1 MAEYNHSV
9 FLEREKCKGCTACLK
24 RCPTE
29 AIRIREGHAVIN
41 PMHCIDCGECIR
53 VCEQKAKRAVY
64 DRLDDLDTSKYLI
77 ALPAPSLFGQF
88 TKLTD
93 ADYVIQ
99 GLLDIGFNDVYEVAK
114 AAEIVTEYTR
124 RYMNR
129 KDIPLPV
136 ISSACPVVVRLIKLR
151 FPTLIKHLLPII
163 APMEIA
169 GKYARREAMK
179 KHPELKSEDIRTVFI
194 SPCPAKVS
202 WAKST
207 MEDQEVYV
215 DNVVSMSEVYFR
227 LIGAMKREV
236 APEAS
241 SQTGMIG
248 LSWASSGGEAS
259 ALFNEG
265 YLAADGI
272 ENVIQVLD
280 KIETGQL
287 GDVTFVEL
295 NACPGGCVGGAM
307 TVENPY
313 IARVRLQSL
322 RRYLPVSMNRLP
334 HTKLSEPDTYVPDEL
349 IDARPFAYTPPTVT
363 VSRMESIRRMMEIE
377 NIYETLPQIDCGS
390 CGAPTCR
397 CFAEDVVR
405 GEATID
411 DCVVL
416 MRERLR
422 SLLNK
427 QNGGE

>member
-1 MAEYNHSV
+1 MEEYKHSV

-29 AIRIREGHAVIN
+29 AIRIRDGHAVIN
-41 PMHCIDCGECIR
+41 PLDCIDCGECIR

-64 DRLDDLDTSKYLI
+64 DKLDDLDQSKYLI

-93 ADYVIQ
+93 ADYVVQ
-99 GLLDIGFNDVYEVAK
+99 GLLDIGFNDVFEVAK
-114 AAEIVTEYTR
+114 GAEIVTEYTR

-136 ISSACPVVVRLIKLR
+136 ISSACPAVVRLIKLR

-169 GKYARREAMK
+169 GKYARREAMR
-179 KHPELKSEDIRTVFI
+179 KHPELKSDDIRTVFI

-202 WAKST
+202 WVKST

-215 DNVVSMSEVYFR
+215 DHVVSASEVYFR
-227 LIGAMKREV
+227 LIGAMKRGNQ
-236 APEAS
+236 PKAS
-241 SQTGMIG
+241 SETGMIG

-287 GDVTFVEL
+287 GDVTFIEL
-295 NACPGGCVGGAM
+295 NACPGGCVVGAM

-334 HTKLSEPDTYVPDEL
+334 HSGEEPDTFVPDEL
-349 IDARPFAYTPPTVT
+349 IDARPFAYTPPAVT
-363 VSRMESIRRMMEIE
+363 ISRMESIRRMMEIE

-405 GEATID
+405 GEAHID
-411 DCVVL
+411 DCVVM
-416 MRERLR
+416 MREHLK
-422 SLLNK
+422 SLLEK
-427 QNGGE
+427 QNGEN

>member
-1 MAEYNHSV
+1 MAEYTHSV

-29 AIRIREGHAVIN
+29 AIRIRDGHAVIN
-41 PMHCIDCGECIR
+41 PLDCIDCGECIR

-64 DRLDDLDTSKYLI
+64 DRLDDLDKSKYLI

-114 AAEIVTEYTR
+114 GAEIVTEYTR

-136 ISSACPVVVRLIKLR
+136 ISSACPAVVRIIKLR
-151 FPTLIKHLLPII
+151 FPTLTKHLLPII

-169 GKYARREAMK
+169 GKYARREAMR
-179 KHPELKSEDIRTVFI
+179 KHPELKNEDIRTVFI

-227 LIGAMKREV
+227 LIGAMKR
-236 APEAS
+236 ANIPETAS
-241 SQTGMIG
+241 ETGMIG

-313 IARVRLQSL
+313 IARVRLQAL
-322 RRYLPVSMNRLP
+322 RRYLPVSMNRIP
-334 HTKLSEPDTYVPDEL
+334 HSGEEPDTFVPDEL
-349 IDARPFAYTPPTVT
+349 IDARPFVYTPPTVT
-363 VSRMESIRRMMEIE
+363 MSRMVSIRRMMEIE

-405 GEATID
+405 GDAHID

-416 MRERLR
+416 MRERLKT
-422 SLLNK
+422 LLNK
-427 QNGGE
+427 KNGEG

>member
-29 AIRIREGHAVIN
+29 AIRIRDGHAVIN
-41 PMHCIDCGECIR
+41 PMHCIDCGECIG

-64 DRLDDLDTSKYLI
+64 DKLDDLDRSKYLI

-88 TKLTD
+88 TNLTD

-114 AAEIVTEYTR
+114 GAEIVTEYTR

-151 FPTLIKHLLPII
+151 FPTLVKHLIPII

-169 GKYARREAMK
+169 GKYARREALK
-179 KHPELKSEDIRTVFI
+179 KHPELKPEDIKTVFI

-227 LIGAMKREV
+227 LIGAMKRDK

-248 LSWASSGGEAS
+248 LSWPSSGGEAS

-334 HTKLSEPDTYVPDEL
+334 HRAGEDTFVPDEL
-349 IDARPFAYTPPTVT
+349 IDVRPFVYTPPTVT
-363 VSRMESIRRMMEIE
+363 MSRMESIRRMMDIE

-397 CFAEDVVR
+397 AFAEDVVR
-405 GEATID
+405 GEANID
-411 DCVVL
+411 DCVVM

-427 QNGGE
+427 TNNQG

>member
-29 AIRIREGHAVIN
+29 AIRIRDGHAVIN
-41 PMHCIDCGECIR
+41 PLDCIDCGECIR

-64 DRLDDLDTSKYLI
+64 DKLDDLDHSKYLI

-99 GLLDIGFNDVYEVAK
+99 GLLDIGFDDVYEVARG
-114 AAEIVTEYTR
+114 AEIVTEYTR
-124 RYMNR
+124 RFMNR
-129 KDIPLPV
+129 KDIQMPV

-151 FPTLIKHLLPII
+151 FPTLTKHLLPII

-169 GKYARREAMK
+169 GKYARREALK
-179 KHPELKSEDIRTVFI
+179 KHPELKPEDIRTVFI

-215 DNVVSMSEVYFR
+215 DNVVSVNEVYFR
-227 LIGAMKREV
+227 LIGTMKRSE
-236 APEAS
+236 APAAS
-241 SQTGMIG
+241 SKTGTIG
-248 LSWASSGGEAS
+248 LSWAISGGESA

-287 GDVTFVEL
+287 GEVNFVEL

-322 RRYLPVSMNRLP
+322 RRYLPVSMAKVP
-334 HTKLSEPDTYVPDEL
+334 HSGLEPDTFVPDEL
-349 IDARPFAYTPPTVT
+349 IDARPFAYQPPTVKL
-363 VSRMESIRRMMEIE
+363 SRLESIRRMMEIE

-397 CFAEDVVR
+397 CFAEDCVR
-405 GEATID
+405 GEAHID

-422 SLLNK
+422 ELLAK
-427 QNGGE
+427 QDASQN

>member
-1 MAEYNHSV
+1 MEEYKHSV

-29 AIRIREGHAVIN
+29 AIRIRDGHAVIN
-41 PMHCIDCGECIR
+41 PLDCIDCGECIR

-64 DRLDDLDTSKYLI
+64 DKLDDLDQSKYLI

-93 ADYVIQ
+93 ADYVVQ
-99 GLLDIGFNDVYEVAK
+99 GLLDIGFNDVFEVAK
-114 AAEIVTEYTR
+114 GAEIVTEYTR

-136 ISSACPVVVRLIKLR
+136 ISSACPAVVRLIKLR

-169 GKYARREAMK
+169 GKYARREALR
-179 KHPELKSEDIRTVFI
+179 KHPELKSDDIRTVFI

-202 WAKST
+202 WVKST
-207 MEDQEVYV
+207 LEDQEVYV
-215 DNVVSMSEVYFR
+215 DHVVSASEVYFR
-227 LIGAMKREV
+227 LIGAMKRGEQPR
-236 APEAS
+236 AAS
-241 SQTGMIG
+241 ETGMIG

-272 ENVIQVLD
+272 ENVIRVLD

-287 GDVTFVEL
+287 GDVTFIEL

-313 IARVRLQSL
+313 IAKVRLQSL
-322 RRYLPVSMNRLP
+322 RRYLPVSMNRL
-334 HTKLSEPDTYVPDEL
+334 HHSADEPDTFVPDEL
-349 IDARPFAYTPPTVT
+349 IDARPFAYNPPAVT
-363 VSRMESIRRMMEIE
+363 ISRMESIRRMMEIE

-405 GEATID
+405 GEAHID
-411 DCVVL
+411 DCVVM
-416 MRERLR
+416 MRERLK
-422 SLLNK
+422 SLLEK
-427 QNGGE
+427 QNGEN

>member
-1 MAEYNHSV
+1 MEEYKHSV

-29 AIRIREGHAVIN
+29 AIRIRDGHAVIN
-41 PMHCIDCGECIR
+41 PLDCIDCGECIR

-64 DRLDDLDTSKYLI
+64 DKLDDLDQSKYLI

-93 ADYVIQ
+93 ADYVVQ
-99 GLLDIGFNDVYEVAK
+99 GLLDIGFNDVFEVAK
-114 AAEIVTEYTR
+114 GAEIVTEYTR

-136 ISSACPVVVRLIKLR
+136 ISSACPAVVRLIKLR

-169 GKYARREAMK
+169 GKYARREAMR
-179 KHPELKSEDIRTVFI
+179 KHPELKSDDIRTVFI

-202 WAKST
+202 WVKST

-215 DNVVSMSEVYFR
+215 DHVVSASEVYFR
-227 LIGAMKREV
+227 LIGAMKRGNQ
-236 APEAS
+236 PKAS
-241 SQTGMIG
+241 SETGMIG

-287 GDVTFVEL
+287 GDVTFIEL

-334 HTKLSEPDTYVPDEL
+334 HSGEEPDTFVPDEL
-349 IDARPFAYTPPTVT
+349 IDARPFAYTTPAVT
-363 VSRMESIRRMMEIE
+363 ISRMESIRRMMEIE

-405 GEATID
+405 GEAHID
-411 DCVVL
+411 DCVVM
-416 MRERLR
+416 MREHLK
-422 SLLNK
+422 SLLEK
-427 QNGGE
+427 QNGEN

>member
-1 MAEYNHSV
+1 MEEYKHSV

-29 AIRIREGHAVIN
+29 AIRIRDGHAVIN
-41 PMHCIDCGECIR
+41 PLDCIDCGECIR

-64 DRLDDLDTSKYLI
+64 DKLDDLDSSKYLI

-99 GLLDIGFNDVYEVAK
+99 GLLDIGFNEVFEVAK
-114 AAEIVTEYTR
+114 GAEIVTEYTR

-136 ISSACPVVVRLIKLR
+136 ISSACPAVVRLIKLR

-163 APMEIA
+163 APMELA
-169 GKYARREAMK
+169 GKYARREALR
-179 KHPELKSEDIRTVFI
+179 KHPELKSDDIRTVFI

-202 WAKST
+202 WVKST

-215 DNVVSMSEVYFR
+215 DHVVSASEVYFR
-227 LIGAMKREV
+227 LIGAMKRGNQPK
-236 APEAS
+236 AAS
-241 SQTGMIG
+241 ETGMIG

-287 GDVTFVEL
+287 GDVTFIEL

-334 HTKLSEPDTYVPDEL
+334 HGGDEPDTFVPDEL
-349 IDARPFAYTPPTVT
+349 IDARPFAYTPPAVT
-363 VSRMESIRRMMEIE
+363 ISRMESIRRMMEIE

-405 GEATID
+405 GEAHID
-411 DCVVL
+411 DCVVM
-416 MRERLR
+416 MRERLK
-422 SLLNK
+422 SLLEK
-427 QNGGE
+427 QDGEN

>member
-1 MAEYNHSV
+1 
-9 FLEREKCKGCTACLK
+9 
-24 RCPTE
+24 
-29 AIRIREGHAVIN
+29 
-41 PMHCIDCGECIR
+41 
-53 VCEQKAKRAVY
+53 
-64 DRLDDLDTSKYLI
+64 
-77 ALPAPSLFGQF
+77 
-88 TKLTD
+88 
-93 ADYVIQ
+93 
-99 GLLDIGFNDVYEVAK
+99 
-114 AAEIVTEYTR
+114 
-124 RYMNR
+124 MNR

-136 ISSACPVVVRLIKLR
+136 ISSACPAVVRLIKLR

-169 GKYARREAMK
+169 GKYARREAMR
-179 KHPELKSEDIRTVFI
+179 KHPELKSDDIRTVFI

-202 WAKST
+202 WVKST

-215 DNVVSMSEVYFR
+215 DHVVSASEVYFR
-227 LIGAMKREV
+227 LIGAMKRGNQ
-236 APEAS
+236 PKAS
-241 SQTGMIG
+241 SETGMIG

-287 GDVTFVEL
+287 GDVTFIEL

-334 HTKLSEPDTYVPDEL
+334 HSGEEPDTFVPDEL
-349 IDARPFAYTPPTVT
+349 IDARPFAYTPPAVT
-363 VSRMESIRRMMEIE
+363 ISRMESIRRMMEIE

-405 GEATID
+405 GEAHID
-411 DCVVL
+411 DCIVM
-416 MRERLR
+416 MREHLK
-422 SLLNK
+422 SLLEK
-427 QNGGE
+427 QNGEN

>member
-1 MAEYNHSV
+1 MEEYKHSV

-29 AIRIREGHAVIN
+29 AIRIRDGHAVIN
-41 PMHCIDCGECIR
+41 PLDCIDCGECIR

-64 DRLDDLDTSKYLI
+64 DKLDDLDQSKYLI

-93 ADYVIQ
+93 ADYVVQ
-99 GLLDIGFNDVYEVAK
+99 GLLDIGFNDVFEVAK
-114 AAEIVTEYTR
+114 GAEIVTEYTR

-136 ISSACPVVVRLIKLR
+136 ISSACPAVVRLIKLR

-169 GKYARREAMK
+169 GKYARREAMR
-179 KHPELKSEDIRTVFI
+179 KHPELKSDDIRTVFI

-202 WAKST
+202 WVKST

-215 DNVVSMSEVYFR
+215 DHVVSASEVYFR
-227 LIGAMKREV
+227 LIGAMKRGNQ
-236 APEAS
+236 PKAS
-241 SQTGMIG
+241 SETGMIG

-287 GDVTFVEL
+287 GDVTFIEL

-334 HTKLSEPDTYVPDEL
+334 HSGEEPDTFVPDEL
-349 IDARPFAYTPPTVT
+349 IDARPFAYTPPAVT
-363 VSRMESIRRMMEIE
+363 ISRMESIRRMMEIE

-405 GEATID
+405 GEAHID
-411 DCVVL
+411 DCVVM
-416 MRERLR
+416 MREHLK
-422 SLLNK
+422 SLLEK
-427 QNGGE
+427 QNGEN